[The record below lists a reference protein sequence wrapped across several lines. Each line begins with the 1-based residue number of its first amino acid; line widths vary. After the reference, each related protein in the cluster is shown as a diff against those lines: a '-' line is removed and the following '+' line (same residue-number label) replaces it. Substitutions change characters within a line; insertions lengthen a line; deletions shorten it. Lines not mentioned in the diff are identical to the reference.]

1 MAFLSSSKP
10 FSPCC
15 TPGKLPAAAPESVQ
29 VSDLPGADVPCPG
42 RHIQVSPQQERS
54 LAMKF
59 IDTFTAQ
66 HVGQQENQP
75 GLGSLWWAVS
85 CHLLLRVVPAS
96 SCCSSH
102 LEVHQLLLSGTQS
115 ITELVAQL
123 SSNCSGSTA
132 HGFRRND
139 SSEDAVK

>member
-1 MAFLSSSKP
+1 
-10 FSPCC
+10 
-15 TPGKLPAAAPESVQ
+15 
-29 VSDLPGADVPCPG
+29 
-42 RHIQVSPQQERS
+42 
-54 LAMKF
+54 MKF
-59 IDTFTAQ
+59 IDAFTAQ
-66 HVGQQENQP
+66 HVGQQENRP

-85 CHLLLRVVPAS
+85 CHLLLRIVPAS